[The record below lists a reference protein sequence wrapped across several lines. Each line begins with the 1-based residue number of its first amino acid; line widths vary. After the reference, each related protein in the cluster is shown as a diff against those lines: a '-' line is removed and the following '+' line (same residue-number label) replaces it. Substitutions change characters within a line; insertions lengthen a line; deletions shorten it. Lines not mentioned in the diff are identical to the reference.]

1 LGSGLLL
8 FSVLVT
14 LSSLVLWWLFIAY
27 ILSLL
32 LCCSPSSFSI
42 SALVAWVSLCGL
54 PPFPLFQSKVLAL
67 LLSPSFSGLLLL
79 IIGCVTLFPY
89 ISLGLTSSSP
99 VRSSFTSLFGF
110 CFLWAA
116 LLGICLPVL

>member
-1 LGSGLLL
+1 ML

-14 LSSLVLWWLFIAY
+14 LSSLVLWWLFTAY
-27 ILSLL
+27 ILALL
-32 LCCSPSSFSI
+32 LCCVPSSFSV
-42 SALVAWVSLCGL
+42 SALVAWVSLAGL

-79 IIGCVTLFPY
+79 ILGCVTLFPY
-89 ISLGLTSSSP
+89 VSLGLTSSSP
-99 VRSSFTSLFGF
+99 VVSSFSFLFCF
-110 CFLWAA
+110 CFLWAS